1 MTPVALPDHPHLDNP
16 AWFNV
21 EIIGRGPGATTFAL
35 VKPDGHPVHTEEI
48 LDMIQDAGLTV
59 LTWMERQLLPMDIR
73 ALYWP
78 HVGKFF
84 YDRNA
89 EFIASA
95 PVLLLALAGDDAVDR
110 WRNHLMPKIRE
121 RWGQHNDDPEKKHL
135 NLVHGSDNAE
145 NAFREL
151 LYFFG

>member
-1 MTPVALPDHPHLDNP
+1 MGVKKDFSRPP
-16 AWFNV
+16 ACGWNSWDYYRWTV
-21 EIIGRGPGATTFAL
+21 
-35 VKPDGHPVHTEEI
+35 TEEE
-48 LDMIQDAGLTV
+48 V
-59 LTWMERQLLPMDIR
+59 L
-73 ALYWP
+73 
-78 HVGKFF
+78 
-84 YDRNA
+84 RNA

-95 PVLLLALAGDDAVDR
+95 PCLMLALAGDDAVDR

-135 NLVHGSDNAE
+135 NLVHGSDNPE